1 MNSLKI
7 NEMKTP
13 VEIELDLANRI
24 KSIRRVKKI
33 SQRELAEKSGVSFGS
48 IRRFEASGNISLL
61 SLVKISI
68 ALGKQQEFS
77 SLFLEKEFASIE
89 EVIKYERNRTK
100 S

>member
-1 MNSLKI
+1 MNSIEL
-7 NEMKTP
+7 NEIKTP
-13 VEIELDLANRI
+13 IEIELDLANRI

-33 SQRELAEKSGVSFGS
+33 SQKKLAEKSGVSFGS

-61 SLVKISI
+61 SLIKISI
-68 ALGKQQEFS
+68 ALGRQKEFN